1 MLVQYSAQKAVATGG
16 RVESYQ
22 LSPVDFVLA
31 TELLST
37 TQGTDT
43 PGSYFIDRQGK
54 WKLCSSEVFEGLQR
68 GQQYTGLMCQDL
80 LKIKADP

>member
-1 MLVQYSAQKAVATGG
+1 MLVQYSAQKSAATGG

-43 PGSYFIDRQGK
+43 PSSYFIDRQGK
-54 WKLCSSEVFEGLQR
+54 
-68 GQQYTGLMCQDL
+68 
-80 LKIKADP
+80 